1 MRIGVGL
8 PTSTPPTAAG
18 HRGPELLAWATR
30 AEAGPFSSLGVTDR
44 LVYDCTEPMVALAAA
59 AAMTTRLRLVT
70 MVVIGPIRPAAL
82 LAAQAASLDALSG
95 GRLTLGVSL
104 GARPDDYDAAGAS
117 WGNRG
122 RQLSDELAAMRD
134 IWDGTSVGPR
144 PATPGGPDLLVGGGS
159 GAAFLRAA
167 RLADGYVHGGGPPR
181 AFASAADRARA
192 AWADAGRPGEPQ
204 LWGQSYF
211 SLADPD
217 AGAAYLRHYYA
228 FTGPFAGRVAAGLLD
243 SPKAVREHVAGYA
256 EAGCDELVLLPA
268 TSDPAE
274 LDRLAD
280 ALA

>member
-8 PTSTPPTAAG
+8 PTSTPPLGAP
-18 HRGPELLAWATR
+18 HRGPELLTWATA

-44 LVYDCTEPMVALAAA
+44 LVYDCTDPLVALAAA
-59 AAMTTRLRLVT
+59 AAVTTRVRLVT
-70 MVVIGPIRPAAL
+70 MVVIGPIRPAAV

-104 GARPDDYDAAGAS
+104 GARPDDYDAAGAT
-117 WGNRG
+117 WRGRG

-134 IWDGTSVGPR
+134 IWEGTSVGPR
-144 PATPGGPDLLVGGGS
+144 PASPGGPDLLVGGGS
-159 GAAFLRAA
+159 GAGFLRAA
-167 RLADGYVHGGGPPR
+167 RHADGYVHGGGPPR
-181 AFASAADRARA
+181 AFASAAERARA

-217 AGAAYLRHYYA
+217 AGAAYLRHYYG
-228 FTGPFAGRVAAGLLD
+228 FTGPFAERVAAGLLD
-243 SPKAVREHVAGYA
+243 SLKGVREQIAGYA

-268 TSDPAE
+268 TSDPSE

-280 ALA
+280 ALT

>member
-8 PTSTPPTAAG
+8 PTSTPPVGARY
-18 HRGPELLAWATR
+18 RGPELLDWARR
-30 AEAGPFSSLGVTDR
+30 AEAGPFASLGVTDR
-44 LVYDCTEPMVALAAA
+44 LVYDCTDPLVALAAA
-59 AAMTTRLRLVT
+59 AAVTTRVRLVT
-70 MVVIGPIRPAAL
+70 MVVIGPVRPAAV

-117 WGNRG
+117 WRSRG
-122 RQLSDELAAMRD
+122 RALSDELAAMRD
-134 IWDGTSVGPR
+134 IWEGTAVGPR
-144 PATPGGPDLLVGGGS
+144 PAAPGGPDLLVGGGS

-167 RLADGYVHGGGPPR
+167 RYADGYVHGGGPPR

-192 AWADAGRPGEPQ
+192 AWTDAGRPGQPQ

-211 SLADPD
+211 SLADPE
-217 AGAAYLRHYYA
+217 AGAGYLRHYYA
-228 FTGPFAGRVAAGLLD
+228 FTGPFAERVAAGLLD
-243 SPKAVREHVAGYA
+243 SPKAVREQVAGYA

>member
-8 PTSTPPTAAG
+8 PTSTPPLGAR
-18 HRGPELLAWATR
+18 HRGRELLAWATG

-44 LVYDCTEPMVALAAA
+44 LVYDCADPMVALAAA
-59 AAMTTRLRLVT
+59 AAVTTRLRLVT
-70 MVVIGPIRPAAL
+70 MVVIGPIRPAAV

-95 GRLTLGVSL
+95 GRVTLGVSL

-117 WGNRG
+117 WRG
-122 RQLSDELAAMRD
+122 RGRRLSDQLAAMRD
-134 IWDGTSVGPR
+134 IWEGTTVGPR
-144 PATPGGPDLLVGGGS
+144 PASAGGPDLLVGGGS

-167 RLADGYVHGGGPPR
+167 RHADGYVHGGGPPR
-181 AFASAADRARA
+181 AFASAAERARA
-192 AWADAGRPGEPQ
+192 AWVDAGRPGEPQ

-217 AGAAYLRHYYA
+217 AGADYLRHYYA
-228 FTGPFAGRVAAGLLD
+228 FTGPFAARVAAGLLD
-243 SPKAVREHVAGYA
+243 SPKAVREQVAGYA

-268 TSDPAE
+268 TSDPSE

>member
-8 PTSTPPTAAG
+8 PTSTPPLGAR
-18 HRGPELLAWATR
+18 HRGPELLDWAAR
-30 AEAGPFSSLGVTDR
+30 AEAGPFASLGVTDR

-59 AAMTTRLRLVT
+59 AAVTIRLRLVT
-70 MVVIGPIRPAAL
+70 MVVIGPIRPAAV

-95 GRLTLGVSL
+95 GRVTLGVSL

-117 WGNRG
+117 WRG
-122 RQLSDELAAMRD
+122 RGKQLSDQLAAMRE
-134 IWDGTSVGPR
+134 IWEGTSVGPR
-144 PATPGGPDLLVGGGS
+144 PARAGGPDLLVGGGS

-167 RLADGYVHGGGPPR
+167 RHADGYVHGGGPPR
-181 AFASAADRARA
+181 AFASAAERARA

-211 SLADPD
+211 SLADPE

-228 FTGPFAGRVAAGLLD
+228 FTGPFAERVAAGLLD

-256 EAGCDELVLLPA
+256 EGGCDELVLLPA
-268 TSDPAE
+268 TSDPSE
-274 LDRLAD
+274 LDRLAE